1 MRKFT
6 LISPIETSN
15 RELIS
20 KVHMCYLF
28 ACRGHDAY
36 IGDKSNIY
44 QLPKFINNAIYID
57 KGYHKNK
64 SEKIYDSYLTGN
76 TKIVSLDEENGVDYK
91 SFSTLNYR
99 FPEKVFKIFD
109 LIFLWG
115 EVQSDF
121 LKGARKS
128 FDRKKVF
135 CYGHPKFELLK
146 PKNNY
151 LYKEEVL
158 KYKDRYGR
166 FILINTNFGFGN
178 NMLGEGAVIE
188 KYLSRIP
195 NLLDII
201 KYHKI
206 QVNNFIDLT
215 IALSQLNKFNIII
228 RPHPEEGHAIY
239 NTAFEKYSNIHV
251 VFSGSVI
258 PWIIAADV
266 TVHHDCTTSLE
277 AAMLGKSSISYTKD
291 IDQKLTTDIPTRIS
305 YQYNNINE
313 VVNNINNRIYRK
325 SYIDK
330 EILEKYFSFS
340 KDSSKMIL
348 DKIINTLVVDD
359 LPNKNMWFFK
369 ILSNIKDLIKFI
381 LPVKNKL
388 FEQKISGLNKR
399 EINLI
404 LHKINTKHGT
414 NVKVKRVNK
423 YLFKF
428 EGLSK

>member
-6 LISPIETSN
+6 LISTIEITS
-15 RELIS
+15 RELVA
-20 KVHMCYLF
+20 KVYMSYLF
-28 ACRGHDAY
+28 VCRGHDAY
-36 IGDKSNIY
+36 IGDKPNIY
-44 QLPKFINNAIYID
+44 KLPKFINNAIYID
-57 KGYHKNK
+57 KGYHPNK

-76 TKIVSLDEENGVDYK
+76 TKIVSLDEENAVDYEN
-91 SFSTLNYR
+91 FSTISFR

-115 EVQSDF
+115 EAVGGF
-121 LKGARKS
+121 LKGKREN
-128 FDRKKVF
+128 FDKEKVF
-135 CYGHPKFELLK
+135 CYGHPKFEILK
-146 PKNNY
+146 PQY
-151 LYKEEVL
+151 HFLYEEDVL
-158 KYKDRYGR
+158 KYKEKYGQ
-166 FILINTNFGFGN
+166 FILINTDFGFGN
-178 NMLGEGAVIE
+178 NVLGEDSVIE

-206 QVNNFIDLT
+206 QVNNFIDLA

-228 RPHPEEGHAIY
+228 RPHPEEGHTIY
-239 NTAFEKYSNIHV
+239 NIALEKYSNIHV
-251 VFSGSVI
+251 VYSGSVI

-266 TVHHDCTTSLE
+266 MVHHDCTTSLE

-305 YQYNNINE
+305 YQYNNIND
-313 VVNNINNRIYRK
+313 VVNNIDNRIYRK

-348 DKIINTLVVDD
+348 DKIFNTLVVDD

-388 FEQKISGLNKR
+388 FEQKISGLNKQ

-404 LHKINTKHGT
+404 LHKINTKYET

-428 EGLSK
+428 ES

>member
-6 LISPIETSN
+6 LISPIEISN
-15 RELIS
+15 RELVS
-20 KVHMCYLF
+20 KVYMCYLF

-36 IGDKSNIY
+36 IGDKPNIY
-44 QLPKFINNAIYID
+44 QLPKFINNSIYID
-57 KGYHKNK
+57 RGYHPDK

-76 TKIVSLDEENGVDYK
+76 AKIVSLDEENGVDYED
-91 SFSTLNYR
+91 FSTINYR

-115 EVQSDF
+115 EAAGDF
-121 LKGARKS
+121 LKGKRKN
-128 FDRKKVF
+128 FDKEKVF
-135 CYGHPKFELLK
+135 CYGHPKFEILK
-146 PKNNY
+146 PQY
-151 LYKEEVL
+151 HFLYEEEVL
-158 KYKDRYGR
+158 KYKEKYGQ
-166 FILINTNFGFGN
+166 FILINTDFGLGN
-178 NMLGEGAVIE
+178 NVLGEDSVTE

-201 KYHKI
+201 KYHKM
-206 QVNNFIDLT
+206 QVNNFIDLA

-228 RPHPEEGHAIY
+228 RPHPEEDHAIY
-239 NTAFEKYSNIHV
+239 NIAFEKCSNIHV
-251 VFSGSVI
+251 VYNGSVV

-266 TVHHDCTTSLE
+266 MVHHDCTTSLE

-291 IDQKLTTDIPTRIS
+291 IDQKLTTDIPIRIS
-305 YQYNNINE
+305 YRYDNIND
-313 VVNNINNRIYRK
+313 VVNNIDNKIYRK
-325 SYIDK
+325 NYIDK

-348 DKIINTLVVDD
+348 DKIFNTLVVDD
-359 LPNKNMWFFK
+359 LPNKNMWLFK

-388 FEQKISGLNKR
+388 FEQKISGLNKQ

-404 LHKINTKHGT
+404 LHKINTKYGT

-428 EGLSK
+428 EG